1 MLCNEAELRVCKF
14 KVQELLK
21 YSMVICSGESVRG
34 AAIRSFA
41 REAELRER
49 EFTEQELANT
59 A

>member
-1 MLCNEAELRVCKF
+1 
-14 KVQELLK
+14 
-21 YSMVICSGESVRG
+21 MVICSGESVRG
-34 AAIRSFA
+34 AAIGSFA